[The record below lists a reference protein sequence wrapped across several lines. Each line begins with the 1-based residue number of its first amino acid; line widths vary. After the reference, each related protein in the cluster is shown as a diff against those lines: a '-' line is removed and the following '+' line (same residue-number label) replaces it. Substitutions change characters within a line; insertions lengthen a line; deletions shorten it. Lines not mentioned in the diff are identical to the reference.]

1 MTIHR
6 IRLSK
11 MQKIV
16 NIIALTSGA
25 VSLAVVAS
33 GLYVYVQRD
42 QLIDTVKQ
50 QALEA
55 VLGGSGGLGGSL
67 GGSLGGDALPT
78 GATDL
83 SPTTNPDANPQAAAP
98 SVPVKYPTTT
108 SMTAVALLMMLQP
121 NLGSAI
127 IFFSIWKNLLAW
139 TTSSFSCMTIIK
151 LRNYEIMIPSN

>member
-16 NIIALTSGA
+16 NFIALTSGA

-33 GLYVYVQRD
+33 GIYVYVQRD

-55 VLGGSGGLGGSL
+55 VLGGSGGLGGSF
-67 GGSLGGDALPT
+67 GGSVESLPT
-78 GATDL
+78 GANDL
-83 SPTTNPDANPQAAAP
+83 SPTTNPDTAPQAAAP
-98 SVPVKYPTTT
+98 SLPVT
-108 SMTAVALLMMLQP
+108 
-121 NLGSAI
+121 
-127 IFFSIWKNLLAW
+127 F
-139 TTSSFSCMTIIK
+139 
-151 LRNYEIMIPSN
+151 

>member
-1 MTIHR
+1 MSNMTIHR

-16 NIIALTSGA
+16 NFIALTSGA

-33 GLYVYVQRD
+33 GIYVYVQRD

-83 SPTTNPDANPQAAAP
+83 SPTTNPDTNPQAAAP
-98 SVPVKYPTTT
+98 SVPV
-108 SMTAVALLMMLQP
+108 
-121 NLGSAI
+121 N
-127 IFFSIWKNLLAW
+127 F
-139 TTSSFSCMTIIK
+139 
-151 LRNYEIMIPSN
+151 

>member
-1 MTIHR
+1 MSNMTIHR

-16 NIIALTSGA
+16 NFIALTSGA

-55 VLGGSGGLGGSL
+55 VLGGSGGLGGAL
-67 GGSLGGDALPT
+67 GGSSLGGDALPT

-83 SPTTNPDANPQAAAP
+83 SPTTNPDTNPQASAP
-98 SVPVKYPTTT
+98 SVPV
-108 SMTAVALLMMLQP
+108 
-121 NLGSAI
+121 N
-127 IFFSIWKNLLAW
+127 F
-139 TTSSFSCMTIIK
+139 
-151 LRNYEIMIPSN
+151 

>member
-33 GLYVYVQRD
+33 GIYVYVQRD

-83 SPTTNPDANPQAAAP
+83 SPATIPDADPQAAAP
-98 SVPVKYPTTT
+98 GLPVT
-108 SMTAVALLMMLQP
+108 
-121 NLGSAI
+121 
-127 IFFSIWKNLLAW
+127 F
-139 TTSSFSCMTIIK
+139 
-151 LRNYEIMIPSN
+151 

>member
-1 MTIHR
+1 MSNMTIHR

-16 NIIALTSGA
+16 NFIALTSGA

-33 GLYVYVQRD
+33 GVYVYVQRD

-83 SPTTNPDANPQAAAP
+83 SPTTNPDTNPQAAAP
-98 SVPVKYPTTT
+98 SVPV
-108 SMTAVALLMMLQP
+108 
-121 NLGSAI
+121 N
-127 IFFSIWKNLLAW
+127 F
-139 TTSSFSCMTIIK
+139 
-151 LRNYEIMIPSN
+151 

>member
-1 MTIHR
+1 MSNMTIHR

-33 GLYVYVQRD
+33 GIYVYVQRD

-55 VLGGSGGLGGSL
+55 VLGGSGGLGGSF
-67 GGSLGGDALPT
+67 GGSLGGETLPT
-78 GATDL
+78 GANDL
-83 SPTTNPDANPQAAAP
+83 SPTTNPVAAPQASAVDAPAAP
-98 SVPVKYPTTT
+98 T
-108 SMTAVALLMMLQP
+108 
-121 NLGSAI
+121 
-127 IFFSIWKNLLAW
+127 F
-139 TTSSFSCMTIIK
+139 
-151 LRNYEIMIPSN
+151 

>member
-16 NIIALTSGA
+16 NFIALTSGA

-33 GLYVYVQRD
+33 GIYVYVQRD

-83 SPTTNPDANPQAAAP
+83 SPTPNPDANPQAAAP
-98 SVPVKYPTTT
+98 SDFKGV
-108 SMTAVALLMMLQP
+108 
-121 NLGSAI
+121 
-127 IFFSIWKNLLAW
+127 F
-139 TTSSFSCMTIIK
+139 
-151 LRNYEIMIPSN
+151 

>member
-1 MTIHR
+1 MSNMTIHR

-16 NIIALTSGA
+16 NFIALTSGA

-55 VLGGSGGLGGSL
+55 VLGGSGGLGGSF
-67 GGSLGGDALPT
+67 GGSVESLPT
-78 GATDL
+78 GANDL
-83 SPTTNPDANPQAAAP
+83 SPTTNPDAATQAAAP
-98 SVPVKYPTTT
+98 ALPVP
-108 SMTAVALLMMLQP
+108 
-121 NLGSAI
+121 
-127 IFFSIWKNLLAW
+127 F
-139 TTSSFSCMTIIK
+139 
-151 LRNYEIMIPSN
+151 

>member
-1 MTIHR
+1 MSNMTIHR

-16 NIIALTSGA
+16 NFIALTSGA
-25 VSLAVVAS
+25 VSLALVAT
-33 GLYVYVQRD
+33 GIYVYVQRD

-83 SPTTNPDANPQAAAP
+83 SPLTNPDADPQAAAP
-98 SVPVKYPTTT
+98 GLPVT
-108 SMTAVALLMMLQP
+108 
-121 NLGSAI
+121 
-127 IFFSIWKNLLAW
+127 F
-139 TTSSFSCMTIIK
+139 
-151 LRNYEIMIPSN
+151 

>member
-1 MTIHR
+1 MSNMTIHR

-16 NIIALTSGA
+16 NFIALTSGA

-98 SVPVKYPTTT
+98 SLPV
-108 SMTAVALLMMLQP
+108 
-121 NLGSAI
+121 N
-127 IFFSIWKNLLAW
+127 F
-139 TTSSFSCMTIIK
+139 
-151 LRNYEIMIPSN
+151 

>member
-1 MTIHR
+1 MSNMTIHR

-16 NIIALTSGA
+16 NIIALTSG
-25 VSLAVVAS
+25 VISPAVVAS
-33 GLYVYVQRD
+33 GIYVYVQRD

-98 SVPVKYPTTT
+98 SVPV
-108 SMTAVALLMMLQP
+108 
-121 NLGSAI
+121 N
-127 IFFSIWKNLLAW
+127 F
-139 TTSSFSCMTIIK
+139 
-151 LRNYEIMIPSN
+151 

>member
-1 MTIHR
+1 MSNMTIHR

-16 NIIALTSGA
+16 NFIALTSGA

-55 VLGGSGGLGGSL
+55 VLGGSGGLGGAL
-67 GGSLGGDALPT
+67 GGSVGGGALPT

-83 SPTTNPDANPQAAAP
+83 SPTTNPDADPQAAAP
-98 SVPVKYPTTT
+98 SLPVT
-108 SMTAVALLMMLQP
+108 
-121 NLGSAI
+121 
-127 IFFSIWKNLLAW
+127 F
-139 TTSSFSCMTIIK
+139 
-151 LRNYEIMIPSN
+151 

>member
-1 MTIHR
+1 MSNMTIHR

-16 NIIALTSGA
+16 NFIALTSGA

-55 VLGGSGGLGGSL
+55 VLGGSGGLGGSF
-67 GGSLGGDALPT
+67 GGSLGGETLPT
-78 GATDL
+78 GANDL
-83 SPTTNPDANPQAAAP
+83 SPTTNPVAAPQAQAP
-98 SVPVKYPTTT
+98 V
-108 SMTAVALLMMLQP
+108 
-121 NLGSAI
+121 N
-127 IFFSIWKNLLAW
+127 F
-139 TTSSFSCMTIIK
+139 
-151 LRNYEIMIPSN
+151 

>member
-16 NIIALTSGA
+16 NVIALTSGLISA
-25 VSLAVVAS
+25 AVVAS
-33 GLYVYVQRD
+33 GIYVYVQRD

-55 VLGGSGGLGGSL
+55 VLGGSGGLGGAL
-67 GGSLGGDALPT
+67 GGSSLGGDALPT

-83 SPTTNPDANPQAAAP
+83 SPTTNPAAAPQASTP
-98 SVPVKYPTTT
+98 SVPVT
-108 SMTAVALLMMLQP
+108 
-121 NLGSAI
+121 
-127 IFFSIWKNLLAW
+127 F
-139 TTSSFSCMTIIK
+139 
-151 LRNYEIMIPSN
+151 

>member
-1 MTIHR
+1 MSNMTIHR

-16 NIIALTSGA
+16 NFIALTSGA

-55 VLGGSGGLGGSL
+55 VLGGSGGLGGAL
-67 GGSLGGDALPT
+67 GGSVGGDALPT

-83 SPTTNPDANPQAAAP
+83 SPTTNPDAAPQAAAP
-98 SVPVKYPTTT
+98 SLPVT
-108 SMTAVALLMMLQP
+108 
-121 NLGSAI
+121 
-127 IFFSIWKNLLAW
+127 F
-139 TTSSFSCMTIIK
+139 
-151 LRNYEIMIPSN
+151 

>member
-1 MTIHR
+1 MSNMTIHR

-16 NIIALTSGA
+16 NFIALTSGA

-55 VLGGSGGLGGSL
+55 VLGGSGGLGGAL
-67 GGSLGGDALPT
+67 GGSVGGSALPT

-83 SPTTNPDANPQAAAP
+83 SPTTNPDADPQAAAP
-98 SVPVKYPTTT
+98 ALPVT
-108 SMTAVALLMMLQP
+108 
-121 NLGSAI
+121 
-127 IFFSIWKNLLAW
+127 F
-139 TTSSFSCMTIIK
+139 
-151 LRNYEIMIPSN
+151 

>member
-1 MTIHR
+1 MSNMTIHR

-16 NIIALTSGA
+16 NFIALTSGA

-67 GGSLGGDALPT
+67 GGSSLGGSALPT

-83 SPTTNPDANPQAAAP
+83 SPQTNPDAAPQAAAP
-98 SVPVKYPTTT
+98 ALPVT
-108 SMTAVALLMMLQP
+108 
-121 NLGSAI
+121 
-127 IFFSIWKNLLAW
+127 F
-139 TTSSFSCMTIIK
+139 
-151 LRNYEIMIPSN
+151 

>member
-1 MTIHR
+1 MSNMTIHR

-16 NIIALTSGA
+16 NFIALTSGA

-55 VLGGSGGLGGSL
+55 VLGGSGGLGGALGGSSL
-67 GGSLGGDALPT
+67 GGSALPT
-78 GATDL
+78 GAADL
-83 SPTTNPDANPQAAAP
+83 SPQTNPDAAPQAAAP
-98 SVPVKYPTTT
+98 SLPVT
-108 SMTAVALLMMLQP
+108 
-121 NLGSAI
+121 
-127 IFFSIWKNLLAW
+127 F
-139 TTSSFSCMTIIK
+139 
-151 LRNYEIMIPSN
+151 

>member
-16 NIIALTSGA
+16 NFIALTSGA

-33 GLYVYVQRD
+33 GIYVYVQRD

-55 VLGGSGGLGGSL
+55 VLGGSGGLGGAL
-67 GGSLGGDALPT
+67 GGSVGGSALPT

-83 SPTTNPDANPQAAAP
+83 SPTTNPDANPQASALPEAP
-98 SVPVKYPTTT
+98 V
-108 SMTAVALLMMLQP
+108 Q
-121 NLGSAI
+121 
-127 IFFSIWKNLLAW
+127 F
-139 TTSSFSCMTIIK
+139 
-151 LRNYEIMIPSN
+151 

>member
-16 NIIALTSGA
+16 NFIALTSGA

-33 GLYVYVQRD
+33 GIYVYVQRD

-55 VLGGSGGLGGSL
+55 VLGGSGGWGGSF
-67 GGSLGGDALPT
+67 GGSVESLPT
-78 GATDL
+78 GANDL
-83 SPTTNPDANPQAAAP
+83 SPTTNPVAAPQASAVDAPAAP
-98 SVPVKYPTTT
+98 T
-108 SMTAVALLMMLQP
+108 
-121 NLGSAI
+121 
-127 IFFSIWKNLLAW
+127 F
-139 TTSSFSCMTIIK
+139 
-151 LRNYEIMIPSN
+151 

>member
-1 MTIHR
+1 MSNMTIHR

-16 NIIALTSGA
+16 NFIALTSGA

-33 GLYVYVQRD
+33 GIYVYVQRD

-98 SVPVKYPTTT
+98 SVPV
-108 SMTAVALLMMLQP
+108 
-121 NLGSAI
+121 N
-127 IFFSIWKNLLAW
+127 F
-139 TTSSFSCMTIIK
+139 
-151 LRNYEIMIPSN
+151 

>member
-1 MTIHR
+1 MSNMTIHR

-33 GLYVYVQRD
+33 GIYVYVQRD

-83 SPTTNPDANPQAAAP
+83 SPATNPDANPQAAAP
-98 SVPVKYPTTT
+98 SLPV
-108 SMTAVALLMMLQP
+108 
-121 NLGSAI
+121 N
-127 IFFSIWKNLLAW
+127 F
-139 TTSSFSCMTIIK
+139 
-151 LRNYEIMIPSN
+151 